1 MKKNIEK
8 IILSIVILL
17 LTTPISAQIFN
28 KQKKTASYYNYET
41 ECLEDKLDGSFILQA
56 WGKGSDKS
64 EAIDQAK
71 RNVLNDILFNGVQK
85 GCQLLPLIVEVNAK
99 TKYQNYTYRF
109 FDKDY
114 EDFIHIEKS
123 PKSLNKSRKQTS
135 YGIKVRVRREAI
147 RQKLITDNIIKKR
160 N

>member
-8 IILSIVILL
+8 IILSIVILV

-71 RNVLNDILFNGVQK
+71 RNVLNDIL
-85 GCQLLPLIVEVNAK
+85 LVN
-99 TKYQNYTYRF
+99 
-109 FDKDY
+109 
-114 EDFIHIEKS
+114 KS
-123 PKSLNKSRKQTS
+123 PF
-135 YGIKVRVRREAI
+135 
-147 RQKLITDNIIKKR
+147 NIFL
-160 N
+160 